1 MKIRRPF
8 AAAVLAMSCVA
19 PQAHAAPMTYS
30 QLSNF
35 AVVVSDLTP
44 DDGVGPS
51 FSFTSDTFNS
61 VNYFFRKVWLGPE
74 DASYYGFDQQEAM
87 FGHGGTSTKV
97 SANGYNLASEA
108 GVENGSIFGY
118 ATFLQH
124 FWLGANTKVTFSVDW
139 SASSELTYPL
149 FNYSSGYLSA
159 TLDGVSTGFSA
170 LRLTNQGQVNY
181 GEKLTVAIESGATD
195 VTGHIFGMADSSAFN
210 TAAAPQSV
218 AEPGTFGVMLGGLA
232 ALAALR
238 RRRAR

>member
-118 ATFLQH
+118 GTFLQY
-124 FWLGANTKVTFSVDW
+124 FRLGANTKVTFSMDW
-139 SASSELTYPL
+139 SGFAEIASPL
-149 FNYSSGYLSA
+149 LSYSSGYLSA
-159 TLDGVSTGFSA
+159 QLDGIDTSIRVFRTTDLSQA
-170 LRLTNQGQVNY
+170 PHV
-181 GEKLTVAIESGATD
+181 GEISLEIESGAAEF
-195 VTGHIFGMADSSAFN
+195 TGYLFGMVDSSAFN

-232 ALAALR
+232 ALATLR